1 MLRSSTDQG
10 HTATCRSAGLFSYLR
25 GDLMRL
31 DSIAVTAP
39 HLIKRLE
46 HFRNF
51 TMSHPRLV
59 EARDVLAV
67 AIDGAAPGSLV
78 LVLGPTGVG
87 KTTLRM
93 KVENLLM
100 QQMAPAMAADPGR
113 LPFVSIEVVPPD
125 TGRFRWRDYFSRL
138 LAAMNEPLIDFKTM
152 RGAGCTQALSTLP
165 SSILGGKEMGYAVE
179 QALRHRHPPVVFVD
193 EAQHLARIAS
203 GRRLSDQLDVIKS
216 IANRTETVHV
226 LLGTYELLAF
236 RNLSAQL
243 SRRSMD
249 LHFQRYRADSAEDR
263 QVFRSVLLTFQKQLP
278 FAETK
283 TDLMAMW
290 EFLYERSVGCVGILK
305 EWLMRACVRAIKHGA
320 TTLSLEHLEK
330 TALSISQC
338 EKVLAESREG
348 ETRLNDDQDSRSRLR
363 ALLGIDQHT
372 CGASTNG
379 NSGSV
384 RIARNRNTRKP
395 GQRAPR
401 RDLIDETAQVYA

>member
-1 MLRSSTDQG
+1 M
-10 HTATCRSAGLFSYLR
+10 
-25 GDLMRL
+25 
-31 DSIAVTAP
+31 AP
-39 HLIKRLE
+39 HLIERLE

-51 TMSHPRLV
+51 TMAHPRLV
-59 EARDVLAV
+59 EARDELAD

-93 KVENLLM
+93 KVENLLT

-113 LPFVSIEVVPPD
+113 LPFVSTEVVPPD

-138 LAAMNEPLIDFKTM
+138 LAAMNEPLIDFKTL
-152 RGAGCTQALSTLP
+152 RSTACTQALNPTVRGMEL
-165 SSILGGKEMGYAVE
+165 GYAVE
-179 QALRHRHPPVVFVD
+179 QALRHRRPPVVFVD

-249 LHFQRYRADSAEDR
+249 LHFQRYRAESAEDR

-278 FAETK
+278 FAEAE

-320 TTLSLEHLEK
+320 GILSPEHLEK
-330 TALSISQC
+330 TALSTSQC

-348 ETRLNDDQDSRSRLR
+348 ETRLNDDADARLR
-363 ALLGIDQHT
+363 LRTLLGIEPQSRGGVP
-372 CGASTNG
+372 CEPEQIPAS
-379 NSGSV
+379 
-384 RIARNRNTRKP
+384 RNRTKRRP

-401 RDLIDETAQVYA
+401 RDLIEAKAQVYA

>member
-1 MLRSSTDQG
+1 
-10 HTATCRSAGLFSYLR
+10 
-25 GDLMRL
+25 MRL

-51 TMSHPRLV
+51 TMAHPRLV
-59 EARDVLAV
+59 EARDELAD

-87 KTTLRM
+87 KTTLRL

-113 LPFVSIEVVPPD
+113 LPFVSVEVVPPD
-125 TGRFRWRDYFSRL
+125 TGQFRWRDYFSRL

-152 RGAGCTQALSTLP
+152 RGTGYTQARSTLP
-165 SSILGGKEMGYAVE
+165 SIVGGRELGYAVE
-179 QALRHRHPPVVFVD
+179 QALLHRHPPVVFVD

-249 LHFQRYRADSAEDR
+249 LHFQRYRAESAEDR
-263 QVFRSVLLTFQKQLP
+263 QVFCSILLTFQKQLQVALHGGTIGQSSP
-278 FAETK
+278 QPVGT
-283 TDLMAMW
+283 
-290 EFLYERSVGCVGILK
+290 YRSHREIL
-305 EWLMRACVRAIKHGA
+305 
-320 TTLSLEHLEK
+320 
-330 TALSISQC
+330 
-338 EKVLAESREG
+338 
-348 ETRLNDDQDSRSRLR
+348 RLC
-363 ALLGIDQHT
+363 T
-372 CGASTNG
+372 
-379 NSGSV
+379 
-384 RIARNRNTRKP
+384 P
-395 GQRAPR
+395 GQTMVQTPGSAFWRTSQLKDLRVCQRPNDGSKAAKR
-401 RDLIDETAQVYA
+401 RFKSQKWLWLPLPFSSTLIHNQSGLGMAS

>member
-1 MLRSSTDQG
+1 
-10 HTATCRSAGLFSYLR
+10 
-25 GDLMRL
+25 MRL
-31 DSIAVTAP
+31 DSIAPMAP
-39 HLIKRLE
+39 HLIERLE

-51 TMSHPRLV
+51 TMAHPRLV
-59 EARDVLAV
+59 EARDELAD

-93 KVENLLM
+93 KVENLLT

-113 LPFVSIEVVPPD
+113 LPFVSTEVVPPE

-138 LAAMNEPLIDFKTM
+138 LAAMNEPLIDFKTL
-152 RGAGCTQALSTLP
+152 RSTACTQALNTTVRGMEL
-165 SSILGGKEMGYAVE
+165 GYAVE
-179 QALRHRHPPVVFVD
+179 QALRHRRPPVVFVD

-249 LHFQRYRADSAEDR
+249 LHFQRYRAESAEDR

-278 FAETK
+278 FAETEA
-283 TDLMAMW
+283 DLMAMW

-320 TTLSLEHLEK
+320 VTLSPEHLEK
-330 TALSISQC
+330 TALSTSQC

-348 ETRLNDDQDSRSRLR
+348 ETRLNDDADARLR
-363 ALLGIDQHT
+363 LRTLLGIESQSREPERIP
-372 CGASTNG
+372 AS
-379 NSGSV
+379 
-384 RIARNRNTRKP
+384 RNRTKRRP

-401 RDLIDETAQVYA
+401 RDLIEETAQVYA

>member
-1 MLRSSTDQG
+1 
-10 HTATCRSAGLFSYLR
+10 
-25 GDLMRL
+25 MRL
-31 DSIAVTAP
+31 DSIAATAP

-46 HFRNF
+46 RFRNF
-51 TMSHPRLV
+51 TMAHPRLV
-59 EARDVLAV
+59 EAREELAD

-100 QQMAPAMAADPGR
+100 QQMAPAMAADPGM

-125 TGRFRWRDYFSRL
+125 TGQFRWRDYFSRL

-152 RGAGCTQALSTLP
+152 RGVGCTQTLSTPP
-165 SSILGGKEMGYAVE
+165 SIVGGRELGYAVE
-179 QALRHRHPPVVFVD
+179 QALRHRHPPVVFVN

-249 LHFQRYRADSAEDR
+249 LHFQRYRAESAEDR
-263 QVFRSVLLTFQKQLP
+263 QIFQSVLLTFQKQLP
-278 FAETK
+278 FTEAQ
-283 TDLMAMW
+283 TDLVARW

-320 TTLSLEHLEK
+320 STLSLEHLEK

-348 ETRLNDDQDSRSRLR
+348 ETRLNDNEDSRLR
-363 ALLGIDQHT
+363 LRTLLGIDQHS
-372 CGASTNG
+372 CEASTNG

-384 RIARNRNTRKP
+384 RFARNRNSRKP

-401 RDLIDETAQVYA
+401 RDLIEETAQGYA